1 MPTREINGISF
12 SFDDH
17 GSGIPL
23 LLLHGFPLDR
33 RMWGEQVWG
42 EQMADSSLPGRR
54 IAIDLPGFGKTQPP
68 EAFTIPSLAKTI
80 RELLAQLDA
89 LPCVLAGLSMGGYVA
104 LNFARE
110 FQGDLRG
117 LILVDTRAEADT
129 AQGKENRQKMI
140 ELVRTKGSGAIA
152 DQMQPKL
159 LSSDTVAHRPYQV
172 RALRRMMEAVPPQTI
187 EIALSAMRD
196 RPDMTE
202 ALGSITVP
210 TLILVGDADEITP
223 PAVAQSMQKKLPD
236 AELVIVQGAGHM
248 SPLEQPA
255 QVNRAIRNFLGR
267 IDKSI

>member
-1 MPTREINGISF
+1 MATRQIDDISF
-12 SFDDH
+12 SFDDR

-23 LLLHGFPLDR
+23 VLLHGFPLDR
-33 RMWGEQVWG
+33 RMWA
-42 EQMADSSLPGRR
+42 EQMADSSLRGRM
-54 IAIDLPGFGKTQPP
+54 IVIDLPGFGQSQPP
-68 EAFTIPSLAKTI
+68 RPFTIPALARSI

-89 LPCVLAGLSMGGYVA
+89 LPCVLAGLSMGGYIA

-129 AQGKENRQKMI
+129 PQGKENRQKMI
-140 ELVRTKGSGAIA
+140 DLVRAKGSAAVA

-159 LSSDTVAHRPYQV
+159 LSPDTVAHRPYQV
-172 RALRRMMEAVPPQTI
+172 RALRQMMEAVPPQTI
-187 EIALSAMRD
+187 ENALSAMRD

-202 ALGSITVP
+202 ALGSIAVP
-210 TLILVGDADEITP
+210 TLIVVGDADAITP
-223 PAVAQSMQKKLPD
+223 PDVAQSMQKKLPD
-236 AELVIVQGAGHM
+236 AEMVVIQGAGHM

-267 IDKSI
+267 IDNPI